1 MNYVNDKFQRSFE
14 IVAER
19 FLSKIGF
26 GELIVTFPS
35 GSTKSFKGTN
45 GDEIADL
52 KLHNYKFIRPVC
64 SELFDLLFAD
74 AKTLPGVPQLQK
86 NLPMQKVPH
95 ALRRSEEPGLKGRSQ
110 QFLAIRNPRP
120 MFSKTFF
127 SDEPDLS
134 TLL

>member
-35 GSTKSFKGTN
+35 GLTKSFKGTN

-52 KLHNYKFIRPVC
+52 KLHNYKFISKILKRK
-64 SELFDLLFAD
+64 SIGFAESYMRDEFETDNLSNLIEITARNIKIIYKFYQDNFLKTFYFLL
-74 AKTLPGVPQLQK
+74 
-86 NLPMQKVPH
+86 
-95 ALRRSEEPGLKGRSQ
+95 
-110 QFLAIRNPRP
+110 I
-120 MFSKTFF
+120 FSKKYF
-127 SDEPDLS
+127 LKM
-134 TLL
+134 

>member
-35 GSTKSFKGTN
+35 GSTKSFKGTD

-52 KLHNYKFIRPVC
+52 KLHNYKFISKLNR
-64 SELFDLLFAD
+64 E
-74 AKTLPGVPQLQK
+74 K
-86 NLPMQKVPH
+86 
-95 ALRRSEEPGLKGRSQ
+95 
-110 QFLAIRNPRP
+110 NPRVTITSWNKAKIAP
-120 MFSKTFF
+120 RLNCHSN
-127 SDEPDLS
+127 LIQI
-134 TLL
+134 

>member
-35 GSTKSFKGTN
+35 GLTKSFKGTN

-52 KLHNYKFIRPVC
+52 KLHNYKFISKIIKILIKVFYILTLILKVLC
-64 SELFDLLFAD
+64 CFCNCHILLSLNSEC
-74 AKTLPGVPQLQK
+74 
-86 NLPMQKVPH
+86 
-95 ALRRSEEPGLKGRSQ
+95 
-110 QFLAIRNPRP
+110 
-120 MFSKTFF
+120 
-127 SDEPDLS
+127 
-134 TLL
+134 